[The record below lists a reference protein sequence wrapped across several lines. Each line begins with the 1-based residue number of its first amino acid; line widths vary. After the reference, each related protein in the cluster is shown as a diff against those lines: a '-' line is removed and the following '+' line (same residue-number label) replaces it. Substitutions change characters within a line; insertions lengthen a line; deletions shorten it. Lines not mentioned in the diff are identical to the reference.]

1 MSLALSRTRI
11 FQRLPDGGYGC
22 ARAASRAAIPSAR
35 VVSGRPVI
43 CRRSD
48 FQTQSFSNTYQSYAT
63 LQDTGKQTASIEEIQ
78 LKNEFEANRDI
89 RDYLVKWQKRT
100 PNVLDPVREPENMSS
115 QWRGNMLNDNREAD
129 GASIDELHSEA
140 EAVDFPNI
148 GDEGEGI
155 DEFLEPGDLVAL
167 HSTDGSLTF
176 GIYVRSVQK
185 QQQFY
190 TERGKW
196 RIGFHRDLDYV
207 LKGFAEPE
215 DMEPLLAYFPNAV
228 AELSQELQ
236 SAIEGGVP
244 RSLGAHLLESMSSFS
259 NQILDFYRE
268 NSTRLDSIHELVA
281 DEVDSVGYTIEEL
294 AMEALDM
301 EQEELNDVILFAVH
315 RAATQ
320 NSFLI
325 QNDRSF
331 VFSDYYLV
339 QPKRIARTLQTVT
352 TWVHEHQEM
361 LVRSTMG
368 EDTPNLKDHP
378 IQDFAQKARRLV
390 QLSRKVRSPTKM
402 ANVGP
407 TSQRFEPEQNENP
420 LVYREVPTEKFNQF
434 DRKIIE
440 FLQLWCIP
448 PRRMTAGS
456 LRSSGSHI
464 IRTTGMYG
472 GMEVDAATAPLF
484 LQELGVVSPWENM
497 RLLDLALGLPGH
509 GISSRNDKMLK
520 EVRMESRRLQTEGM
534 TDTMQDLRTDWGEL
548 PIYCVDDVDAQEID
562 DGVSLEPVPGSND
575 EFWLRVHVANP
586 SAFISHDNVIMKY
599 AAMRNQTLYTP
610 ERTYPMLPP
619 ALTHKNFSLAPGR
632 PTLTFSARMNRQG
645 EVLETDVRNGT
656 AGNVIYITHDKL
668 RTLFEPESPPQP
680 PLTVGGTLTTQ
691 STRENIQ
698 NTLTPS
704 DEQTFHTMRD
714 LMLAFR
720 SAYRLKNGAMDFP
733 FTPDTPVSI
742 SAGFAPFKPYNMRST
757 TTGKY
762 ILGDPII
769 QLRPQDNNPHEV
781 PDLTKRNLISLLMNL
796 ACWVSGRWCAERNI
810 PAVFDGTWY
819 HPEYAPLTNTNM
831 HEYGGES
838 WLNIAA
844 PRGISSS
851 TPLHHTTLGLDAYVK
866 STSPLRRYS
875 DLLAHYQIEAA
886 LRAAATNPSADLS
899 GTLPYTHD
907 SVETYLHRTRWLR
920 TRIRDVSKASA
931 QHWATHLLFRAFYF
945 AECIL
950 PETFTCILHKPLS
963 QTALVGT
970 EYAQGY
976 AGTITSLGVKCSVV
990 FAEGSGVA
998 EEIGEMG
1005 ILSTVEA
1012 RIREVD
1018 LGRGVVVMEGVKA
1031 GVGFTR
1037 VGEWA

>member
-1 MSLALSRTRI
+1 M
-11 FQRLPDGGYGC
+11 FG
-22 ARAASRAAIPSAR
+22 
-35 VVSGRPVI
+35 
-43 CRRSD
+43 
-48 FQTQSFSNTYQSYAT
+48 
-63 LQDTGKQTASIEEIQ
+63 
-78 LKNEFEANRDI
+78 
-89 RDYLVKWQKRT
+89 
-100 PNVLDPVREPENMSS
+100 
-115 QWRGNMLNDNREAD
+115 
-129 GASIDELHSEA
+129 
-140 EAVDFPNI
+140 
-148 GDEGEGI
+148 
-155 DEFLEPGDLVAL
+155 
-167 HSTDGSLTF
+167 STDGSLTF

-215 DMEPLLAYFPNAV
+215 DMEPLLAYFPDAV

-236 SAIEGGVP
+236 SSIEGGVP
-244 RSLGAHLLESMSSFS
+244 RELGAHLLKSMTSFS
-259 NQILDFYRE
+259 NQVLDFYGE
-268 NSTRLDSIHELVA
+268 NSSRLDDIHDLVA
-281 DEVDSVGYTIEEL
+281 DEEDSVGYTLEEL
-294 AMEALDM
+294 AIKALDM
-301 EQEELNDVILFAVH
+301 KQDELDDVILFAVH
-315 RAATQ
+315 RAATR

-339 QPKRIARTLQTVT
+339 QPKRIARTLQIVT

-361 LVRSTMG
+361 LVQSAMG
-368 EDTPNLKDHP
+368 EDTPKLKDHP
-378 IQDFAQKARRLV
+378 MQDFAQKARRLIK
-390 QLSRKVRSPTKM
+390 LSRKVRSPTKM

-407 TSQRFEPEQNENP
+407 TSQRFEPEQDKNP
-420 LVYREVPTEKFNQF
+420 LVYRAVATEKFNQS

-448 PRRMTAGS
+448 PRRMTIGS

-472 GMEVDAATAPLF
+472 GLEVDAATAPLF
-484 LQELGVVSPWENM
+484 LQELGVVTPWENM

-509 GISSRNDKMLK
+509 GTSSRNDKLLK

-562 DGVSLEPVPGSND
+562 DGVSLEPVPDSKD
-575 EFWLRVHVANP
+575 EFWVRVHVANP

-668 RTLFEPESPPQP
+668 RALFEPESPPQP
-680 PLTVGGTLTTQ
+680 PLTVGGSLTTQ
-691 STRENIQ
+691 PTRDNIQ

-733 FTPDTPVSI
+733 FSPDTPVTI
-742 SAGFAPFKPYNMRST
+742 SAGSAPFKPYNIRST
-757 TTGKY
+757 TAGKY

-769 QLRPQDNNPHEV
+769 QLHPQDNNPHEV
-781 PDLTKRNLISLLMNL
+781 PDLTKRNLVSLLMNL

-810 PAVFDGTWY
+810 SAVFDGTWY

-886 LRAAATNPSADLS
+886 LRAAADPSTSTDLAQI
-899 GTLPYTHD
+899 LPYTHD

-945 AECIL
+945 AECTL

-963 QTALVGT
+963 QAALAGT
-970 EYAQGY
+970 EYVQGY
-976 AGTITSLGVKCSVV
+976 AGTITSLGVKCLVM
-990 FAEGSGVA
+990 FKEGSGVV
-998 EEIGEMG
+998 EEVGEMG

-1012 RIREVD
+1012 KIREVD
-1018 LGRGVVVMEGVKA
+1018 LGKGVVVMEGVEA

>member
-1 MSLALSRTRI
+1 M
-11 FQRLPDGGYGC
+11 
-22 ARAASRAAIPSAR
+22 
-35 VVSGRPVI
+35 
-43 CRRSD
+43 
-48 FQTQSFSNTYQSYAT
+48 
-63 LQDTGKQTASIEEIQ
+63 
-78 LKNEFEANRDI
+78 
-89 RDYLVKWQKRT
+89 
-100 PNVLDPVREPENMSS
+100 
-115 QWRGNMLNDNREAD
+115 
-129 GASIDELHSEA
+129 
-140 EAVDFPNI
+140 
-148 GDEGEGI
+148 
-155 DEFLEPGDLVAL
+155 
-167 HSTDGSLTF
+167 
-176 GIYVRSVQK
+176 RSVQK

-244 RSLGAHLLESMSSFS
+244 RSLGAHLLENMSSFS

-268 NSTRLDSIHELVA
+268 NSTLLDSIHELVA
-281 DEVDSVGYTIEEL
+281 DEEDSVGYTIEEL
-294 AMEALDM
+294 AMKALDM
-301 EQEELNDVILFAVH
+301 EREELNDVILFAVH

-352 TWVHEHQEM
+352 TWVHEHQDM

-368 EDTPNLKDHP
+368 EDTPKLRDHP
-378 IQDFAQKARRLV
+378 IQDFVQKARRLV

-407 TSQRFEPEQNENP
+407 TSQRFEPEQDENP
-420 LVYREVPTEKFNQF
+420 LVYREVSTERFNQF

-464 IRTTGMYG
+464 IRTTGMYAG
-472 GMEVDAATAPLF
+472 LEVDAATAPLF

-509 GISSRNDKMLK
+509 GISSRNDKFLK

-548 PIYCVDDVDAQEID
+548 PIYCVDDLDAQEID
-562 DGVSLEPVPGSND
+562 DGVSLEPLPGSND

-632 PTLTFSARMNRQG
+632 PTLTFSARINRQG
-645 EVLETDVRNGT
+645 EILETDVRNGT
-656 AGNVIYITHDKL
+656 AGNVIYITHDKV
-668 RTLFEPESPPQP
+668 RALFEPDLPPQP
-680 PLTVGGTLTTQ
+680 PLTVGGTLTSQ
-691 STRENIQ
+691 PTRKNIQ

-704 DEQTFHTMRD
+704 DEQTFHTMRE

-720 SAYRLKNGAMDFP
+720 SAYRRKNGAMDFP

-742 SAGFAPFKPYNMRST
+742 SAGSAPFKPYNMRST
-757 TTGKY
+757 PTGKY

-844 PRGISSS
+844 PRSISSS

-886 LRAAATNPSADLS
+886 LRATATNPSADLS
-899 GTLPYTHD
+899 ETLPYTHD

-945 AECIL
+945 AECPL
-950 PETFTCILHKPLS
+950 PETFTCILHRPLS

-976 AGTITSLGVKCSVV
+976 AGTITSLGVRCSVV

-1018 LGRGVVVMEGVKA
+1018 LGKGIVVMEGVKA